1 MTETNQIIGKKFHLG
16 KKEFTNIMW
25 TMIRAYRFH
34 NRNEDPEAIV
44 MPNVKEV
51 NGVAIIYP
59 SPVGETKLVKEK
71 KVDNTG

>member
-1 MTETNQIIGKKFHLG
+1 MTETNQIIGNRFHLG
-16 KKEFTNIMW
+16 EKEFTNIMW

-34 NRNEDPEAIV
+34 NHNQDPEAIV
-44 MPNVKEV
+44 IPEVKEV

-59 SPVGETKLVKEK
+59 SPVGEIKLVKEK